1 MTGDVVGSHAQVGA
15 AAVADDRVAGNL
27 AQGDSRC
34 VYGYR
39 HALAGGGG
47 ADHVIGIHGCRNHYR
62 VGGGGFRINAD
73 ACAIAVFDSGIA
85 RTPSVGERASVGSIF
100 NGEGS
105 ALSALADGHVGH
117 VVKGDGRSVHS
128 HRHFLGFGF
137 GAGVIAGAHCSR
149 SHYGVSGVFS
159 GIDSDACIM
168 LIVNGDIALFPFV
181 GDSAIGII
189 SNGGNAEFCA
199 AAVTDS
205 GLASDVVKRNRRSV
219 HIHGETLGVGGGAVA
234 DGSCYLHSINGG
246 VAGVDID
253 ACAIA
258 VLDSSAART
267 PSVGKRAVGAVRS
280 GSDGEGGSVS
290 IGLSTDGGACGLDV
304 GEDNGRRV
312 HGYLHALAGGDGA
325 GVIAFAYS
333 GSGHHTVG
341 GVFSGIDGDGAG
353 RLLGVPYVGN
363 SPFGASS
370 GADGKFGFIAGTDG
384 SGAGNLI
391 QHNSRCIHIH
401 GEALGGGGGAGV
413 LAFTHGGRGFHSV
426 SGGVGGGDGDGGTAF
441 LVDNAGCYYIIAS
454 FPYKSHSALSAV
466 SNGSNAE
473 FCTAAVA
480 DGRRSGDVAQLD

>member
-1 MTGDVVGSHAQVGA
+1 
-15 AAVADDRVAGNL
+15 
-27 AQGDSRC
+27 
-34 VYGYR
+34 
-39 HALAGGGG
+39 
-47 ADHVIGIHGCRNHYR
+47 
-62 VGGGGFRINAD
+62 
-73 ACAIAVFDSGIA
+73 
-85 RTPSVGERASVGSIF
+85 
-100 NGEGS
+100 
-105 ALSALADGHVGH
+105 
-117 VVKGDGRSVHS
+117 
-128 HRHFLGFGF
+128 
-137 GAGVIAGAHCSR
+137 
-149 SHYGVSGVFS
+149 
-159 GIDSDACIM
+159 M

-181 GDSAIGII
+181 GDSAIGIV

-246 VAGVDID
+246 VAGVDSD
-253 ACAIA
+253 ACVIA
-258 VLDSSAART
+258 VGDGLFASAPYIRE
-267 PSVGKRAVGAVRS
+267 VAVSAVID
-280 GSDGEGGSVS
+280 GSDRERCSVS

-312 HGYLHALAGGDGA
+312 HGYLHALAGADGA

-341 GVFSGIDGDGAG
+341 GVFSGIDGDACIMLIVDGDIA
-353 RLLGVPYVGN
+353 LFPFVGD

-473 FCTAAVA
+473 FCAAAVA